1 VVLPEATQN
10 IDHNV
15 ATKVCIEEGIN
26 AFNLPILNIFSDHDG
41 IGEATSNKA
50 NTRNQDEGAYHS
62 SSVDQDMI
70 KVVKH

>member
-1 VVLPEATQN
+1 VVLPEATKN

-41 IGEATSNKA
+41 IGEATSNKT
-50 NTRNQDEGAYHS
+50 NTSNEDE
-62 SSVDQDMI
+62 
-70 KVVKH
+70 